1 MLGKETLMTDS
12 TSVNHSIIILDIR
25 PYKNIIL
32 ERIKEQCDYF
42 NIKEAQFED
51 IFDYCIARTIS
62 IVLDLFVKGRVLN
75 LPHNDMARVICD
87 ALSPTLIIV
96 IQNVLSGYKIVL
108 NPKEKVK
115 VMCTYDEIILIRY
128 F

>member
-1 MLGKETLMTDS
+1 MLDKETLMSYS
-12 TSVNHSIIILDIR
+12 TSLNHSIVILDIR
-25 PYKNIIL
+25 PYKNIIF
-32 ERIKEQCDYF
+32 EKIKEQCDYF
-42 NIKEAQFED
+42 NIRETQFED

-62 IVLDLFVKGRVLN
+62 VILDLFVKGRVLN
-75 LPHNDMARVICD
+75 LPHNDMARIICD
-87 ALSPTLIIV
+87 ALSPTLTVV

-108 NPKEKVK
+108 KPKEKVK